1 VNETAATPLKT
12 LLMTAH
18 AVEERLEAV
27 LEPVGLSLAKF
38 KVLAQLV
45 AAGEPLPLRAL
56 ADMSA
61 CVRSN
66 ITQLMDRLE
75 GERLVVRADDPR
87 DRRSIRA
94 ELTAEGRAR
103 HASAALALDEAERE
117 IFGGL
122 TAAKRQ
128 SLLELLG
135 SLQVG
140 TVAAR
145 TR

>member
-1 VNETAATPLKT
+1 MPRSALATLMIT
-12 LLMTAH
+12 LH
-18 AVEERLEAV
+18 GVEERLESA

-56 ADMSA
+56 ADMSS

-75 GERLVVRADDPR
+75 AERLVVRADDPK

-94 ELTAEGRAR
+94 ELTAEGRTR
-103 HASAALALDEAERE
+103 HASAASALDKAERE
-117 IFGGL
+117 IFSGL
-122 TAAKRQ
+122 APDRREMLMD
-128 SLLELLG
+128 LLA
-135 SLQVG
+135 SLQVA
-140 TVAAR
+140 TVANR
-145 TR
+145 GR

>member
-1 VNETAATPLKT
+1 VNETPTPPLKT
-12 LLMTAH
+12 LLMTLH
-18 AVEERLEAV
+18 AVEEHLEAS

-56 ADMSA
+56 ADMSS

-94 ELTAEGRAR
+94 ELTAEGRTR
-103 HASAALALDEAERE
+103 HASAAKALDTAERE
-117 IFGGL
+117 IFSGL
-122 TAAKRQ
+122 TAAKRET
-128 SLLELLG
+128 LLELLG

-140 TVAAR
+140 TVSHR
-145 TR
+145 SR